1 MTRLLTGAIA
11 FILLLAM
18 VAAWATDLLS
28 GEVWAEPPAEL
39 AASYSIPVTV
49 TSQLPAKNVPLD
61 PLFDF
66 DKALS
71 AINATG
77 VLDPNSIEVREMV
90 TGRVV
95 AHSLGDG
102 FGVSNRGRVQ
112 WVAAR
117 PDQKAYEIRFRT
129 AAVRP
134 VLQPRRFTPLV
145 GVGDL
150 VSYNAGVPRPVAMRF
165 PARLVDLTG
174 DGRLDLVGT
183 LPHYYSPG
191 GKLGGIV

>member
-1 MTRLLTGAIA
+1 MG
-11 FILLLAM
+11 
-18 VAAWATDLLS
+18 
-28 GEVWAEPPAEL
+28 PPVEL

-49 TSQLPAKNVPLD
+49 TSQLPVENVPLD
-61 PLFDF
+61 PLVDF
-66 DKALS
+66 DKVLA

-77 VLDPNSIEVREMV
+77 VLDPNSIEVREMG

-129 AAVRP
+129 AAV
-134 VLQPRRFTPLV
+134 
-145 GVGDL
+145 
-150 VSYNAGVPRPVAMRF
+150 
-165 PARLVDLTG
+165 
-174 DGRLDLVGT
+174 
-183 LPHYYSPG
+183 
-191 GKLGGIV
+191 